1 MGEGGRRFRSRDV
14 LFLAVVVAVVALLTY
29 LSMTGKE
36 RFIGRTPAHLSVVG
50 IGDAAAADAVCRSC
64 HAASPAEPSSMGA
77 AAGPPLPADHPLR
90 KKNCRQ
96 CHRLERKKP

>member
-1 MGEGGRRFRSRDV
+1 MRGIRARDFQ
-14 LFLAVVVAVVALLTY
+14 FLLVVVAVVGLLTF

-36 RFIGRTPAHLSVVG
+36 RFIPRTEAHLAVVS
-50 IGDAAAADAVCRSC
+50 IQDTAQADAVCRSC
-64 HAASPAEPSSMGA
+64 HDVAKPASAEA
-77 AAGPPLPADHPLR
+77 RKGPPMPENHPLR

>member
-1 MGEGGRRFRSRDV
+1 MGKIRARDLQF
-14 LFLAVVVAVVALLTY
+14 LFVMAAVIGILVV

-36 RFIGRTPAHLSVVG
+36 RFIPRTEAHLAVASVK
-50 IGDAAAADAVCRSC
+50 DTAEADAVCRSC
-64 HAASPAEPSSMGA
+64 HGEGPAP
-77 AAGPPLPADHPLR
+77 AGEAGMSAPRMPENHPMR

>member
-1 MGEGGRRFRSRDV
+1 MGGIRARDFQFLLV
-14 LFLAVVVAVVALLTY
+14 VAAVVGLLAV

-36 RFIGRTPAHLSVVG
+36 RFIPRSEAHLAVG
-50 IGDAAAADAVCRSC
+50 PIQDTAQADAVCQSC
-64 HAASPAEPSSMGA
+64 HDGAMPASAEVKK
-77 AAGPPLPADHPLR
+77 GPPIPENHPLR

>member
-1 MGEGGRRFRSRDV
+1 MSGVRARDFQ
-14 LFLAVVVAVVALLTY
+14 FLLVVVAVVGLLTF

-36 RFIGRTPAHLSVVG
+36 RFIPRTEAHLAVAP
-50 IGDAAAADAVCRSC
+50 IQDAAQADAVCRSC
-64 HAASPAEPSSMGA
+64 HDGTKPPSAEMSK
-77 AAGPPLPADHPLR
+77 GPPMPENHPLR

>member
-1 MGEGGRRFRSRDV
+1 VGKIRARDLQFLLV
-14 LFLAVVVAVVALLTY
+14 MAAVVGILAV

-36 RFIGRTPAHLSVVG
+36 RFIPRTEAHLAV
-50 IGDAAAADAVCRSC
+50 AAVKDTAEADAVCLSC
-64 HAASPAEPSSMGA
+64 HGGN
-77 AAGPPLPADHPLR
+77 GPPAVEGAKTGPPMPEKHPLR

>member
-1 MGEGGRRFRSRDV
+1 VGKIRARD
-14 LFLAVVVAVVALLTY
+14 LQFLLVMAAVVGILVV

-36 RFIGRTPAHLSVVG
+36 RFIPRTEAHLAVASVK
-50 IGDAAAADAVCRSC
+50 DTAEADAVCLSC
-64 HAASPAEPSSMGA
+64 HGGKTQPAVE
-77 AAGPPLPADHPLR
+77 AAGQGPPMPENHPLR